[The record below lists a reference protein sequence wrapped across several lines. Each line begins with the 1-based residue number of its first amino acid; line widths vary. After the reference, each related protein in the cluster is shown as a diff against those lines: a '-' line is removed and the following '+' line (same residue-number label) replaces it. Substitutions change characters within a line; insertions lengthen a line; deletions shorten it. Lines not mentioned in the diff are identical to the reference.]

1 MIDTIDYGRTEFPE
15 LKKYYSKIEVKNK
28 IYIDVFWYE
37 NKLTYPV
44 QISDKNFENSMEL
57 LLIFDETKSH

>member
-1 MIDTIDYGRTEFPE
+1 MIDTIDYGRTKFPE
-15 LKKYYSKIEVKNK
+15 LKKDYSKIEVKNK

>member
-1 MIDTIDYGRTEFPE
+1 MIDTTDYGRTEFPE
-15 LKKYYSKIEVKNK
+15 LKKDYSKIEVKNK

-44 QISDKNFENSMEL
+44 QISDKNFENSMKL